1 MWSLNQTA
9 EKNINCIHNYIFLLI
24 CTETRKKKVKSLFK
38 HPYVLNEVIIIK
50 SYYYILHTG
59 LNSFQGLVFLIE
71 FSIFLVDT

>member
-1 MWSLNQTA
+1 MHRN
-9 EKNINCIHNYIFLLI
+9 K
-24 CTETRKKKVKSLFK
+24 KKKVKSLFK

-71 FSIFLVDT
+71 FSIYIFSGYIVYTIWFTSNK